1 MITPE
6 ILDQHNVTPE
16 EYERIKQLMGREP
29 NLTELGIFS
38 VMWSEH
44 CSYKSSKVH
53 LRRLPTEGECLV
65 QGPGENAGIVDIGG
79 GWCAAF
85 KIESHNHPSFI
96 EPYQGAATGVGGILR
111 DIFTMGAR
119 PVAAMNS
126 LRFGPIRDEDI
137 NGEVSRGIVLRNRR
151 IMTGVVKGIG
161 DYGNCLTGDEGI
173 VIKENGKTRWLTIG
187 EFCDRFASGLPE
199 ASLEIDGFGIQ
210 ALSFDETARKPVWSL
225 VRRVFKRQAERTL
238 NIKTR
243 KGRALRVSPDH
254 PMLACFE
261 KGWQTVLAKDLV
273 PGSKIPILTS
283 LPGKSDSVSTL
294 DLIELLCKERPDIW
308 VSYALP
314 VDLMPAAM
322 VEMRGLVSRA
332 DCRYGYRETG
342 RYPLPVY
349 LALEERF
356 GLDRRKA
363 RLLLRSGKANYVP
376 AVIDIDG
383 DFARLLG
390 YYLAERCT
398 STNGATDKIIWVFG
412 KNEHDD
418 EYVADL
424 CRILDR
430 YDLRYSV
437 RDGGTSRAVWL
448 SSWFL
453 GALFRKVLK
462 IGSNAYEKAIP
473 AALENQPPAV
483 MDELLKG
490 LFRGD
495 GSLIFYSP
503 EKGSRARMCWATIS
517 RRLFEQVLLQL
528 QARGIVP
535 AIYTKPERKTLIR
548 DRIFTCRP
556 AYYLEFHDYVSM
568 RRIGDLFSTSLSKKL
583 KLEMDATS
591 GTQYSFPRH
600 TQRDGYAELQV
611 TEIHELNSP
620 ATVYDLEVEDTHNFV
635 TSGGIITHNCFG
647 IPTVGGEVSFAE
659 CYSLNPLVNAFALGL
674 VRREHIFYGKAEG
687 IGNAVIYVG
696 AKTGRDGIHGA
707 TMASAEFDEA
717 AMEKRPTVQVGDPF
731 SEKLLLEAC
740 LEAMRAGAIVGI
752 QDMGAAGLTSSSCEM
767 GARAGTGLEIDLDL
781 VPQREAGMTAYEMML
796 SESQERMLIVA
807 KRGHDRQ
814 LMEIFHRWDLD
825 AVVIGQ
831 VIAEQRLRVLHKGEV
846 VADIPNKALTD
857 EAPRYNRPQRPF
869 AVSTEDVTP
878 KIEAVVSNLKSQA
891 GGESQVFTEILRR
904 LVASPNLASKRWVY
918 RQYDHMV
925 RTNTVVLPGSDA
937 AALRVKETRRSL
949 AMSLDCNGR
958 YCHLNP
964 REGAKLAVA
973 EAARNVVCSGARPL
987 AITNCLNFASPERQE
1002 VMWAFSETIDGLAEA
1017 CRALGTPVTGGN
1029 VSFYN
1034 ETEGEGVYPTPV
1046 IGMLGLIED
1055 ARHTTTQWFK
1065 EAGDV
1070 ILLLGVTRN
1079 DLGASELLSAVAG
1092 EASGAVPSLDLEAEK
1107 AVQKVCL
1114 EAIQAG
1120 LVRSAHDCSDG
1131 GLAVALAESCFSSY
1145 RRDAIGA
1152 RIDLSEHAKLS
1163 GLRLSTALLF
1173 GESPSRIIISLK
1185 PERVSE
1191 VKDIARRA
1199 GVACSVIGEAGG
1211 EELIVA
1217 CDGEQLIEASVVS
1230 LEEAWRNALPS
1241 HLDRLA

>member
-65 QGPGENAGIVDIGG
+65 QGPGENAGIVDIGD

-126 LRFGPIRDEDI
+126 LRFGPITDEEIDD
-137 NGEVSRGIVLRNRR
+137 SREQTSSRSVARNRR
-151 IMTGVVKGIG
+151 IMAGVVKGLG
-161 DYGNCLTGDEGI
+161 DYGN
-173 VIKENGKTRWLTIG
+173 
-187 EFCDRFASGLPE
+187 A
-199 ASLEIDGFGIQ
+199 FG
-210 ALSFDETARKPVWSL
+210 V
-225 VRRVFKRQAERTL
+225 
-238 NIKTR
+238 
-243 KGRALRVSPDH
+243 
-254 PMLACFE
+254 
-261 KGWQTVLAKDLV
+261 
-273 PGSKIPILTS
+273 
-283 LPGKSDSVSTL
+283 
-294 DLIELLCKERPDIW
+294 
-308 VSYALP
+308 
-314 VDLMPAAM
+314 
-322 VEMRGLVSRA
+322 
-332 DCRYGYRETG
+332 
-342 RYPLPVY
+342 
-349 LALEERF
+349 
-356 GLDRRKA
+356 
-363 RLLLRSGKANYVP
+363 
-376 AVIDIDG
+376 
-383 DFARLLG
+383 
-390 YYLAERCT
+390 
-398 STNGATDKIIWVFG
+398 
-412 KNEHDD
+412 
-418 EYVADL
+418 
-424 CRILDR
+424 
-430 YDLRYSV
+430 
-437 RDGGTSRAVWL
+437 
-448 SSWFL
+448 
-453 GALFRKVLK
+453 
-462 IGSNAYEKAIP
+462 
-473 AALENQPPAV
+473 
-483 MDELLKG
+483 
-490 LFRGD
+490 
-495 GSLIFYSP
+495 
-503 EKGSRARMCWATIS
+503 
-517 RRLFEQVLLQL
+517 
-528 QARGIVP
+528 
-535 AIYTKPERKTLIR
+535 
-548 DRIFTCRP
+548 
-556 AYYLEFHDYVSM
+556 
-568 RRIGDLFSTSLSKKL
+568 
-583 KLEMDATS
+583 
-591 GTQYSFPRH
+591 
-600 TQRDGYAELQV
+600 
-611 TEIHELNSP
+611 
-620 ATVYDLEVEDTHNFV
+620 
-635 TSGGIITHNCFG
+635 
-647 IPTVGGEVSFAE
+647 PTVGGEVAFAD

-767 GARAGTGLEIDLDL
+767 GARAGTGLEINLDL

-869 AVSTEDVTP
+869 AVSTEDVRP
-878 KIEAVVSNLKSQA
+878 KIEAAVSNLKSQISDLKSQTSNLKSES
-891 GGESQVFTEILRR
+891 GDESQVFTEILRR

-925 RTNTVVLPGSDA
+925 RTNTVVPPGSDA

-958 YCHLNP
+958 YCHMNP

-987 AITNCLNFASPERQE
+987 AITNCLNFASPERPE
-1002 VMWAFSETIDGLAEA
+1002 VMWAFSETIDGMAEA

-1079 DLGASELLSAVAG
+1079 DLGASELLSVVAG
-1092 EASGAVPSLDLEAEK
+1092 EASGAVPRLDLEAEK

-1145 RRDAIGA
+1145 GRNAVGA
-1152 RIDLSEHAKLS
+1152 RIDLGEHAKLS
-1163 GLRLSTALLF
+1163 GLRLSAALLF

-1185 PERVSE
+1185 PEHVSE
-1191 VKDIARRA
+1191 VKDFARRA
-1199 GVACSVIGEAGG
+1199 GVVCAVMGEVGG
-1211 EELIVA
+1211 EELSVA
-1217 CDGEQLIEASVVS
+1217 CDGESLTQASVS
-1230 LEEAWRNALPS
+1230 SMEEAWRGALPS
-1241 HLDRLA
+1241 HLDRPA